1 MTEALSFQLR
11 FRCCVVEGKIE
22 DRIRLASDPERT
34 VGDHDVGGLDCD
46 WLSMLIFN
54 NRKGEGTGGDV
65 LRYLALSKYLTIECV
80 NHFNQYLDAD
90 VPCQKLTE
98 GLEGLYYALASYFRI
113 HNILTPLSANT
124 KSGDKRSQLF
134 EEIWP
139 GIMIIVNGVLMSFAV
154 PGCEECGPRSQIKQ
168 CLCLDR
174 IVVLWRIVY
183 L

>member
-1 MTEALSFQLR
+1 MT
-11 FRCCVVEGKIE
+11 
-22 DRIRLASDPERT
+22 ASDHSRYRT
-34 VGDHDVGGLDCD
+34 LAKD
-46 WLSMLIFN
+46 IT
-54 NRKGEGTGGDV
+54 GEC
-65 LRYLALSKYLTIECV
+65 AANFK
-80 NHFNQYLDAD
+80 QYLDAD

-134 EEIWP
+134 EGIWP
-139 GIMIIVNGVLMSFAV
+139 NIVIIVNAVLESFAV
-154 PGCEECGPRSQIKQ
+154 PGCKLCGPRSQIKQ

>member
-1 MTEALSFQLR
+1 MRNAQECAPRLWEAQPKQAICRKRKLSN
-11 FRCCVVEGKIE
+11 
-22 DRIRLASDPERT
+22 
-34 VGDHDVGGLDCD
+34 DVGGLACY

-54 NRKGEGTGGDV
+54 NREGEKTTLDQS
-65 LRYLALSKYLTIECV
+65 RYSTLAAEIIV
-80 NHFNQYLDAD
+80 NYINNFNQYLYAD

-98 GLEGLYYALASYFRI
+98 GLEGLYYALASYFLMG
-113 HNILTPLSANT
+113 NVLMPLSPDTN
-124 KSGDKRSQLF
+124 SGDKRSQLF

-139 GIMIIVNGVLMSFAV
+139 NIMIIVNGVLMSFAV
-154 PGCEECGPRSQIKQ
+154 PGCKICGPRSQIRQ

>member
-1 MTEALSFQLR
+1 M
-11 FRCCVVEGKIE
+11 
-22 DRIRLASDPERT
+22 
-34 VGDHDVGGLDCD
+34 GDHNDVGGLDCD

-54 NRKGEGTGGDV
+54 NREGEGRDQT
-65 LRYLALSKYLTIECV
+65 RYLSLAKDIIVDCV
-80 NHFNQYLDAD
+80 NNFGQYLDAD

-113 HNILTPLSANT
+113 YNILTPFRPIT
-124 KSGDKRSQLF
+124 KFGEKRSMLF
-134 EEIWP
+134 EGIWP
-139 GIMIIVNGVLMSFAV
+139 RVMIIVNAVLMSFAV
-154 PGCEECGPRSQIKQ
+154 PGCKVCGPRSQIKQ